1 MPDTPTDHATIHYS
15 FGPTLKLH
23 LVGKHIEFDLP
34 DDVVSILNMALMRT
48 GDNPDEM
55 FRKALA
61 LYEVAA
67 VAKEEGNG
75 LAVVGPDGEVV
86 RDIEGF

>member
-1 MPDTPTDHATIHYS
+1 MNPSNRA
-15 FGPTLKLH
+15 H
-23 LVGKHIEFDLP
+23 LAGGHVEIDLP
-34 DDVVSILNMALMRT
+34 DDIVSILNRALDRT
-48 GDNPDEM
+48 GDSPAEM

-61 LYEVAA
+61 LDDVAS
-67 VAKEEGNG
+67 VAKAEGNG